1 MAPWHQTFLRLAGLA
16 ILLVAFPW
24 SVSAGDVSLR
34 VVIDAE
40 LGKVWDREKIT
51 PAEACDDATFLRRVS
66 LDLGG
71 VIPTADEAKAFLD
84 DTSADKRAA
93 LIERLL
99 AHPRYGVHQA
109 DVWDMVF
116 FGRNPPGYEARDRE
130 GFQRWLREAF
140 HQNMH
145 YDELARQLLKA
156 EGNTAEQ
163 GAAMYLVQY
172 DRHPEDAAMAV
183 SQTFLGVQLQCARC
197 HDHPHESWTQ
207 LDFYGMAAFFSRL
220 QMVKAGKTRV
230 NEKELDKIF
239 VGELNTGDVKFT
251 GPAKDA
257 KPGQAGVPVKPKFLL
272 ASALEEPDFSAEIK
286 DEKRLPDGN
295 QPPAPKFSR
304 KDKLA
309 EWITSPENPYFA
321 RAVSNRLW
329 AQFMGRGLV
338 HPIDNM
344 SESNPP
350 SHPELLDAISK
361 EFITH
366 QFDVKWLIREI
377 LSSRA
382 YQLDSTGEVADA
394 MPQWFERA
402 RTRPLSA
409 EELLESWRVA
419 TSYDVIAARKPNEN
433 KGRFYGV
440 TFDYIRHYFGEPNNG
455 VGDFQGGLH
464 EHLYLNNGELGR
476 LMSSEKDGI
485 VTSPDDWNARVD
497 RLYLAVLSRRP
508 SEEERERFAEFCQ
521 VPEKNQQPERLRE
534 ALWVLMTCS
543 EFRFNH

>member
-1 MAPWHQTFLRLAGLA
+1 M
-16 ILLVAFPW
+16 LLVASP
-24 SVSAGDVSLR
+24 SLVSASDVPLR
-34 VVIDAE
+34 EVIDSE
-40 LGKVWDREKIT
+40 LGKVWSREKIT

-66 LDLGG
+66 LDLCG
-71 VIPTADEAKAFLD
+71 ISPTADEARAFLD

-109 DVWDMVF
+109 DVWDMLY

-130 GFQRWLREAF
+130 GFQRWLRDAF
-140 HQNMH
+140 TQNMH

-197 HDHPHESWTQ
+197 HDHPQESWTQ

-220 QMVKAGKTRV
+220 QMVKAGKTKLD
-230 NEKELDKIF
+230 EKDLDKIY
-239 VGELNTGDVKFT
+239 VGELNRGEVKFT

-257 KPGQAGVPVKPKFLL
+257 KPGQTGEPVAPKFLL
-272 ASALEEPDFSAEIK
+272 TAALEEPAAPTEPQE
-286 DEKRLPDGN
+286 EKRLPDGSP
-295 QPPAPKFSR
+295 PPAPQFSR

-309 EWITSPENPYFA
+309 EWITSPENPYFT
-321 RAVSNRLW
+321 RAVSNRIW

-344 SESNPP
+344 SASNPP

-361 EFITH
+361 ELIAH

-377 LSSRA
+377 VSSRA
-382 YQLDSTGEVADA
+382 YQLAPTGEVADA

-419 TSYDVIAARKPNEN
+419 TSYDVIAARNPKEN
-433 KGRFYGV
+433 RGRFYGV

-476 LMSSEKDGI
+476 LMSSEKGGLLDQI
-485 VTSPDDWNARVD
+485 ITSPDDWKPRID
-497 RLYLAVLSRRP
+497 QLYLAVLSRRP
-508 SEEERERFAEFCQ
+508 SEEEREKFSEFCN
-521 VPEKNQQPERLRE
+521 VPEKNQQPDRLRE